1 MRDPYLYDDCDVL
14 KNKLN
19 IKDSATLD
27 KAEVDISCNA
37 LHDISVSPI
46 PGEYDFAH
54 FCSFHRRIFG
64 AVYAWAGTP
73 RTIQIQKAEPVL
85 GEMSIIYALPNAIE
99 SSMTRV
105 LDHML
110 SINWSYLSL
119 DEQAQALADC
129 LTDLWQIHAF
139 REGNTRTTVT
149 FICQYA
155 DSVGLTLDRELFER
169 NSAYIRTA
177 LVAASAV
184 FPDGDFRKPE
194 YLRTIIKDGLER
206 GAGAKRK

>member
-14 KNKLN
+14 RNKLN
-19 IKDSATLD
+19 IKDSSILD

-54 FCSFHRRIFG
+54 FCAFHRRIFG
-64 AVYAWAGTP
+64 DVYAWAGTP

-85 GEMSIIYALPNAIE
+85 GEMSIIYALPKAIE
-99 SSMTRV
+99 PSATRV

-119 DEQAQALADC
+119 DEQAHALADC

-139 REGNTRTTVT
+139 REGNTRTAVT

-155 DSVGLTLDRELFER
+155 DSIGLPLDRRLFER
-169 NSAYIRTA
+169 NSAYVRTA
-177 LVAASAV
+177 LVAASAI

-194 YLRTIIKDGLER
+194 YLRTIIKDGLKR
-206 GAGAKRK
+206 GIG

>member
-19 IKDSATLD
+19 IKDSAILD

-37 LHDISVSPI
+37 LHDISVSP
-46 PGEYDFAH
+46 
-54 FCSFHRRIFG
+54 R
-64 AVYAWAGTP
+64 
-73 RTIQIQKAEPVL
+73 
-85 GEMSIIYALPNAIE
+85 
-99 SSMTRV
+99 
-105 LDHML
+105 
-110 SINWSYLSL
+110 
-119 DEQAQALADC
+119 
-129 LTDLWQIHAF
+129 
-139 REGNTRTTVT
+139 VT

-155 DSVGLTLDRELFER
+155 DSVGLRLDRELFER
-169 NSAYIRTA
+169 NSAYVRTA